1 LKKDVTANQSILDA
15 AFVLAKKAYSASDHV
30 DAKEALQK
38 QYPAASWDEI
48 LDAYLKACELAQ
60 KSYDIGDQARRENI
74 PDDQAL
80 KIMANRFPGFSEKTY
95 NDALTLGWFLSR

>member
-1 LKKDVTANQSILDA
+1 MPTVQTILDA
-15 AFVLAKKAYSASDHV
+15 AFVLAKKSYTASDHA
-30 DAKEALQK
+30 DAKDLLQK
-38 QYPAASWDEI
+38 QFPGSSWDEI
-48 LDAYLKACELAQ
+48 LDTYLRACELAQ

-74 PDDQAL
+74 PDEEAL